1 MATPTFCLLA
11 CNANPDP
18 SPNTDPELLPNPDQ
32 VGRELIAL
40 LRELELEHWAT
51 AAEEARFQAAPV
63 TKRPL

>member
-1 MATPTFCLLA
+1 MLATPTLTL
-11 CNANPDP
+11 DP
-18 SPNTDPELLPNPDQ
+18 TLTPTPPNPDQ

-40 LRELELEHWAT
+40 LRELGLEHWAT